1 MSNNTDEI
9 KFNEMDERIERF
21 LRGQMTPEEE
31 TQFHEDLKNDPD
43 LREHALVVSS
53 LIKGLR
59 FSEFI
64 SDYSVIRSVQKQ
76 SEEPLRHCGMEIAD
90 DEEETPPA
98 EPKKPSNSRRLVIW
112 SSSIAAALVLVIGYN
127 FYAESARYAQVNEML
142 SPYYEHY
149 DPTSL
154 SRGDADSVTIAHL
167 YTLFNRIQEEK
178 KMKGIIA
185 ELEPIYA
192 SLGTDFTYYPYA
204 NDIAWNLALAY
215 VKAGEK
221 EKAISVLEAIV
232 RDNEDLPIKDRANG
246 LIKAIEG
253 EK

>member
-1 MSNNTDEI
+1 MSNTDEI

-21 LRGQMTPEEE
+21 LRGQMSPEEE
-31 TQFHEDLKNDPD
+31 TQFHEDLRNDAE
-43 LREHALVVSS
+43 LREHAQAVSALV
-53 LIKGLR
+53 KGLWIKEKHR
-59 FSEFI
+59 DKCATHRIVRDS
-64 SDYSVIRSVQKQ
+64 QA
-76 SEEPLRHCGMEIAD
+76 PLRPCGMEIAA
-90 DEEETPPA
+90 DEEETPLA
-98 EPKKPSNSRRLVIW
+98 EPKKPNNLRRLIIW
-112 SSSIAAALVLVIGYN
+112 SSSIAAALALVIGYN

-178 KMKGIIA
+178 DMKGIIA

-246 LIKAIEG
+246 LIKTIEG

>member
-31 TQFHEDLKNDPD
+31 TQFHEDINNNPD

-90 DEEETPPA
+90 DEEETPPE
-98 EPKKPSNSRRLVIW
+98 EPKKPNNLRRLIIW
-112 SSSIAAALVLVIGYN
+112 SSSIAAALALVIGYN

-167 YTLFNRIQEEK
+167 YTLFNRIQDEK
-178 KMKGIIA
+178 DMKDIIA
-185 ELEPIYA
+185 ELEHIYA
-192 SLGTDFTYYPYA
+192 SLDDDFTYYPYA

-215 VKAGEK
+215 VKDNQTD
-221 EKAISVLEAIV
+221 KAISILRKIHT
-232 RDNEDLPIKDRANG
+232 DNPGTPISD
-246 LIKAIEG
+246 KAELLLKEISNQ
-253 EK
+253 

>member
-1 MSNNTDEI
+1 MSNTDEI

-31 TQFHEDLKNDPD
+31 AQLHEDMKNDTD
-43 LREHALVVSS
+43 LREHALAVSE
-53 LIKGLR
+53 LVKGIR
-59 FSEFI
+59 FYEFV

-76 SEEPLRHCGMEIAD
+76 SEEPLKRCGMEITD
-90 DEEETPPA
+90 DAESTPPE
-98 EPKKPSNSRRLVIW
+98 EPKKPSNLRRLIIW

-127 FYAESARYAQVNEML
+127 FYVENARYARVNEML

-149 DPTSL
+149 DAASL
-154 SRGDADSVTIAHL
+154 SRGEADSVTIAHL
-167 YTLFNRIQEEK
+167 YTLFNRIPEEK
-178 KMKGIIA
+178 DMKDIIA

-192 SLGTDFTYYPYA
+192 SLDTDFTYYPYA

-221 EKAISVLEAIV
+221 EKA
-232 RDNEDLPIKDRANG
+232 
-246 LIKAIEG
+246 KAILDKLKDDNIKTPIE
-253 EK
+253 EKVNAILSTLAE

>member
-1 MSNNTDEI
+1 
-9 KFNEMDERIERF
+9 
-21 LRGQMTPEEE
+21 
-31 TQFHEDLKNDPD
+31 
-43 LREHALVVSS
+43 
-53 LIKGLR
+53 
-59 FSEFI
+59 
-64 SDYSVIRSVQKQ
+64 
-76 SEEPLRHCGMEIAD
+76 MEIAD

-112 SSSIAAALVLVIGYN
+112 SSSIAAALALVIGYN

-178 KMKGIIA
+178 DMKGIIA

>member
-31 TQFHEDLKNDPD
+31 TQFHEDINNNPD
-43 LREHALVVSS
+43 LREQALVVSS

-90 DEEETPPA
+90 DEEETPPE
-98 EPKKPSNSRRLVIW
+98 EPKKPNNLRRLIIW
-112 SSSIAAALVLVIGYN
+112 SSSIAAALALVIGYN

-178 KMKGIIA
+178 DMKGIIA
-185 ELEPIYA
+185 ELEPIYE
-192 SLGTDFTYYPYA
+192 SIESDFIYYPYA

-221 EKAISVLEAIV
+221 DKAISVLETIV
-232 RDNEDLPIKDRANG
+232 HDNEETPIADRAKA
-246 LIKAIEG
+246 LIETLKSR
-253 EK
+253 K

>member
-31 TQFHEDLKNDPD
+31 TQLHEDINNNPD

-64 SDYSVIRSVQKQ
+64 SDYSVIRSGQKQ

-90 DEEETPPA
+90 DEEETPPE
-98 EPKKPSNSRRLVIW
+98 EPKKPNNLRRLIIW
-112 SSSIAAALVLVIGYN
+112 SSSIAAALALVIGYN

-167 YTLFNRIQEEK
+167 YTLFNRIQEK
-178 KMKGIIA
+178 KDMKDIIA

-192 SLGTDFTYYPYA
+192 SLSTDFTYYPYA

-215 VKAGEK
+215 VKDDEK
-221 EKAISVLEAIV
+221 EKAGTILQELITDNPNTPISL
-232 RDNEDLPIKDRANG
+232 
-246 LIKAIEG
+246 KAQELLKKIREL
-253 EK
+253 

>member
-1 MSNNTDEI
+1 MSNTDEI

-31 TQFHEDLKNDPD
+31 AQLHEDMKNDPD
-43 LREHALVVSS
+43 LREHALAVSE
-53 LIKGLR
+53 LVKGIRLN
-59 FSEFI
+59 EFV

-76 SEEPLRHCGMEIAD
+76 SEEPLKRCGMEITD
-90 DEEETPPA
+90 DAESTPPE
-98 EPKKPSNSRRLVIW
+98 EPKKPSNLRRLIIW

-127 FYAESARYAQVNEML
+127 FYVENARYARVNEML

-149 DPTSL
+149 DAASL
-154 SRGDADSVTIAHL
+154 SRGDADSITINQL
-167 YTLFNRIQEEK
+167 YTLFNRIPEEK
-178 KMKGIIA
+178 DMKDIIA

-192 SLGTDFTYYPYA
+192 SLDTDFTYYSCA

-221 EKAISVLEAIV
+221 EKAGTILQELITDNPNTPISL
-232 RDNEDLPIKDRANG
+232 
-246 LIKAIEG
+246 KAQELLKKIREL
-253 EK
+253 

>member
-1 MSNNTDEI
+1 MNNTDEI

-31 TQFHEDLKNDPD
+31 TQFHEDINNNPD
-43 LREHALVVSS
+43 LREHTLVVSS

-90 DEEETPPA
+90 DEEETPPE
-98 EPKKPSNSRRLVIW
+98 EPKKPNNLRRLIIW
-112 SSSIAAALVLVIGYN
+112 SSSIAAALALVIGYN

-178 KMKGIIA
+178 DMKGIIA

-192 SLGTDFTYYPYA
+192 SLGTDFTYYPYS

-221 EKAISVLEAIV
+221 EKAKTLLDKLKD
-232 RDNEDLPIKDRANG
+232 DNIGTPI
-246 LIKAIEG
+246 E
-253 EK
+253 EKINLLLSTLAE